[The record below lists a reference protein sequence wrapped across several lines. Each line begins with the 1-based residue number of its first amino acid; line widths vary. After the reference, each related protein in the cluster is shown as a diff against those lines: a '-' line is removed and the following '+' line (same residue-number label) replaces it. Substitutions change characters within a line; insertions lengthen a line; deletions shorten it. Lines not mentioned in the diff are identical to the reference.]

1 MHDRFCPARSTAA
14 LAAAFA
20 LAAALVGHTAAAPVL
35 AAPVVTLTADAA
47 AGSSS
52 DKAADK
58 AAGKAA
64 LIVPQ
69 SAETVLGEIQQQL
82 AIVMSKS
89 VAPGEHVDALARA
102 LFAARGGVKDQA
114 VVSELAAAV
123 AGVIARGSLPGELLE
138 RLAQNLYAAA
148 HPRQLTAQEASLLA
162 LDVALLLQES
172 GGTTDDVAAVLTPLG
187 RLCPGASLPG
197 GGQMPKPTASSAHR
211 PAPRV
216 LSVLTRPAS
225 GS

>member
-14 LAAAFA
+14 LAAALT
-20 LAAALVGHTAAAPVL
+20 LAFVAMPVFAAP
-35 AAPVVTLTADAA
+35 AVTLTANAA
-47 AGSSS
+47 AGSES
-52 DKAADK
+52 D
-58 AAGKAA
+58 KAA

-69 SAETVLGEIQQQL
+69 SAETILGEIQQQL
-82 AIVMSKS
+82 AIVMGKS
-89 VAPGEHVDALARA
+89 EPPAEHVEALSRA
-102 LFAARGGVKDQA
+102 LFAARGGVKNRAEVGD
-114 VVSELAAAV
+114 LASAV
-123 AGVIARGSLPGELLE
+123 AGVIARGSLSGELLE
-138 RLAQNLYAAA
+138 RLAQNLFAAA
-148 HPRQLTAQEASLLA
+148 SPRKLTAQEASLLA

-172 GGTTDDVAAVLTPLG
+172 GGTADDVASVLTPME

-197 GGQMPKPTASSAHR
+197 GGKIPKTASSAHR

>member
-20 LAAALVGHTAAAPVL
+20 LAAALMGNAVAAPVFAAPAAAPAL
-35 AAPVVTLTADAA
+35 
-47 AGSSS
+47 SSGQS
-52 DKAADK
+52 
-58 AAGKAA
+58 A

-69 SAETVLGEIQQQL
+69 SGETILGEIQQQL
-82 AIVMSKS
+82 AIVMGKD
-89 VAPGEHVDALARA
+89 VAPAEHIDALSRA
-102 LFAARGGVKDQA
+102 LLAARGGVKDRAA
-114 VVSELAAAV
+114 VGDLATAV

-148 HPRQLTAQEASLLA
+148 SPRKLTPSEANLLA
-162 LDVALLLQES
+162 LDVALLLHES
-172 GGTTDDVAAVLTPLG
+172 GGTPDDVSMVLARLD
-187 RLCPGASLPG
+187 RLCPGASIPG
-197 GGQMPKPTASSAHR
+197 GKLPKNATNDEVHR

-225 GS
+225 GSS

>member
-14 LAAAFA
+14 LAAALA
-20 LAAALVGHTAAAPVL
+20 LAAILEGMLVAAPVL
-35 AAPVVTLTADAA
+35 AAPAA
-47 AGSSS
+47 APAVPATQS
-52 DKAADK
+52 
-58 AAGKAA
+58 A

-69 SAETVLGEIQQQL
+69 SAETILGEIQQQL
-82 AIVMSKS
+82 AIIMGKDYPP
-89 VAPGEHVDALARA
+89 AEHVEALSRA
-102 LFAARGGVKDQA
+102 LLAARGGAGD
-114 VVSELAAAV
+114 VVVVGDVASAV
-123 AGVIARGSLPGELLE
+123 ANVIARGSLSGELLE

-148 HPRQLTAQEASLLA
+148 HLRKLTAQEASLLA

-172 GGTTDDVAAVLTPLG
+172 GGTSDDVASVLTQVA

-197 GGQMPKPTASSAHR
+197 GGKLPKPTAATMQDR
-211 PAPRV
+211 PSPRT

>member
-1 MHDRFCPARSTAA
+1 MHDRIRPARSIAA

-20 LAAALVGHTAAAPVL
+20 LALVATPVF
-35 AAPVVTLTADAA
+35 

-52 DKAADK
+52 EKAADK
-58 AAGKAA
+58 PA

-69 SAETVLGEIQQQL
+69 SAETILGEIQQQL
-82 AIVMSKS
+82 AIVMGKS
-89 VAPGEHVDALARA
+89 EPPMEHVEALSRA
-102 LFAARGGVKDQA
+102 LFAARGGVGDRVA
-114 VVSELAAAV
+114 VTDLAVAV

-138 RLAQNLYAAA
+138 RLAQNLFAATS
-148 HPRQLTAQEASLLA
+148 PRKLTDQEASLLA

-172 GGTTDDVAAVLTPLG
+172 GGTADDVVTVLTPMQ

-197 GGQMPKPTASSAHR
+197 GGKLPKAPTSTIHR
-211 PAPRV
+211 PAPRT

>member
-14 LAAAFA
+14 LAAAFS
-20 LAAALVGHTAAAPVL
+20 LALVAAPVL
-35 AAPVVTLTADAA
+35 AAPAA
-47 AGSSS
+47 AS
-52 DKAADK
+52 DNKAP
-58 AAGKAA
+58 KAA

-69 SAETVLGEIQQQL
+69 SAETILGEIQQQL
-82 AIVMSKS
+82 AIVMGKNE
-89 VAPGEHVDALARA
+89 PPLEHVEALTRA
-102 LFAARGGVKDQA
+102 LFAARGGVKNHAEVTD
-114 VVSELAAAV
+114 LATAV
-123 AGVIARGSLPGELLE
+123 ASVVARGSLPGELLE

-148 HPRQLTAQEASLLA
+148 SPRKLTSQEASLLA

-172 GGTTDDVAAVLTPLG
+172 GGTADDVASVLTPLE

-197 GGQMPKPTASSAHR
+197 GGQLPKTATASSAHR

-216 LSVLTRPAS
+216 LSVLTRPSS

>member
-20 LAAALVGHTAAAPVL
+20 LALVAAPVF
-35 AAPVVTLTADAA
+35 AA
-47 AGSSS
+47 ASS
-52 DKAADK
+52 AAS
-58 AAGKAA
+58 AVTSGQSA

-82 AIVMSKS
+82 TIVMGKTEPP
-89 VAPGEHVDALARA
+89 AEHVDALSRA
-102 LFAARGGVKDQA
+102 LFAAHGSFKDRA
-114 VVSELAAAV
+114 EISALSSAV
-123 AGVIARGSLPGELLE
+123 ANVIARGALSGELLE

-148 HPRQLTAQEASLLA
+148 STRKLTPHEASLLA

-172 GGTTDDVAAVLTPLG
+172 GGTADDVASVLTPMA

-197 GGQMPKPTASSAHR
+197 GVKMPKPAASAMQER
-211 PAPRV
+211 PSPRV
-216 LSVLTRPAS
+216 LSVLARPSS

>member
-20 LAAALVGHTAAAPVL
+20 LALVAAPVF
-35 AAPVVTLTADAA
+35 AAPAVTLSATVA
-47 AGSSS
+47 AGAAS
-52 DKAADK
+52 D
-58 AAGKAA
+58 KAA

-69 SAETVLGEIQQQL
+69 SAETILGEIQQQL
-82 AIVMSKS
+82 AIVMGKTE
-89 VAPGEHVDALARA
+89 APAEHVDALTRA
-102 LFAARGGVKDQA
+102 LFAARGGVNDR
-114 VVSELAAAV
+114 AAV
-123 AGVIARGSLPGELLE
+123 GDLASAVANVVARGSLPGELLE

-148 HPRQLTAQEASLLA
+148 SPRKLTAQEASLLA

-172 GGTTDDVAAVLTPLG
+172 GGSADDVASVLTPMA

-197 GGQMPKPTASSAHR
+197 GGKLPTATASSTHR

>member
-20 LAAALVGHTAAAPVL
+20 LAVVAAPVF
-35 AAPVVTLTADAA
+35 AAPAVMLTATA

-52 DKAADK
+52 DNAALPDK
-58 AAGKAA
+58 PA

-69 SAETVLGEIQQQL
+69 SAETILGEIQQQL
-82 AIVMSKS
+82 AIVMGKS
-89 VAPGEHVDALARA
+89 EPPAEHVEALSRA
-102 LFAARGGVKDQA
+102 LLAARGGVNDRA
-114 VVSELAAAV
+114 EVVNLASAV
-123 AGVIARGSLPGELLE
+123 ASVVARGSLPGELLE
-138 RLAQNLYAAA
+138 RLAQNLYAATS
-148 HPRQLTAQEASLLA
+148 PRKLTAQEASLLA

-172 GGTTDDVAAVLTPLG
+172 GGTADDVASVLTPME

-197 GGQMPKPTASSAHR
+197 GGKLPQAATAAQR

-216 LSVLTRPAS
+216 LSVLTRPAA

>member
-14 LAAAFA
+14 LAAAIA
-20 LAAALVGHTAAAPVL
+20 LTLAAAPVS
-35 AAPVVTLTADAA
+35 AAPAA
-47 AGSSS
+47 LSAQS
-52 DKAADK
+52 
-58 AAGKAA
+58 A

-69 SAETVLGEIQQQL
+69 SAETILGEIQQQL

-89 VAPGEHVDALARA
+89 EPPAEHVEALSRA
-102 LFAARGGVKDQA
+102 LFAARGGVNDRVA
-114 VVSELAAAV
+114 VDTLASAV
-123 AGVIARGSLPGELLE
+123 AGVIARGSLSGELLE

-148 HPRQLTAQEASLLA
+148 HPRKLTSQEASLLA

-172 GGTTDDVAAVLTPLG
+172 GGTADDVAAVLTPLG

-197 GGQMPKPTASSAHR
+197 GGKVPTPPTASSAHR

-216 LSVLTRPAS
+216 LSVLTRPS
-225 GS
+225 NGS

>member
-20 LAAALVGHTAAAPVL
+20 LAFLAAPVL
-35 AAPVVTLTADAA
+35 AAPAVTLTAAAA

-52 DKAADK
+52 GKPADK
-58 AAGKAA
+58 ADKAA

-69 SAETVLGEIQQQL
+69 SAETILGEIQQQL
-82 AIVMSKS
+82 AIVMGKS
-89 VAPGEHVDALARA
+89 EAPAEHVDALSRA
-102 LFAARGGVKDQA
+102 LLAARGGVNDRA
-114 VVSELAAAV
+114 TIGDLANAV
-123 AGVIARGSLPGELLE
+123 AGVIARGSLSGELLE
-138 RLAQNLYAAA
+138 RLSQNLYAAA
-148 HPRQLTAQEASLLA
+148 NPRKLTAQEASMLA
-162 LDVALLLQES
+162 LDVVLLLQES
-172 GGTTDDVAAVLTPLG
+172 GGTPEDVVSVLTPLG

-197 GGQMPKPTASSAHR
+197 GGKMPAATAASTHR

-216 LSVLTRPAS
+216 LSVLTRPQS

>member
-20 LAAALVGHTAAAPVL
+20 LAILAAPVL
-35 AAPVVTLTADAA
+35 AAPAVTTTATAA

-52 DKAADK
+52 EKP
-58 AAGKAA
+58 AGEGDKAA

-69 SAETVLGEIQQQL
+69 SAETILGEIQQQL
-82 AIVMSKS
+82 AIVMGKS
-89 VAPGEHVDALARA
+89 EPPAEHVDALSRA
-102 LFAARGGVKDQA
+102 LLAARGGVNDR
-114 VVSELAAAV
+114 VTIGNLANAV
-123 AGVIARGSLPGELLE
+123 AGVIARGSLSGELLE
-138 RLAQNLYAAA
+138 RLSQNLYAAA
-148 HPRQLTAQEASLLA
+148 HPRKLTAQEASLLA

-172 GGTTDDVAAVLTPLG
+172 GGTPEDVASVLRPLG

-197 GGQMPKPTASSAHR
+197 GKLPKALAEDETHR
-211 PAPRV
+211 PTPRV
-216 LSVLTRPAS
+216 LSVLTRPSS